1 MSSSEELLQ
10 QYADQLVPYDFN
22 AGFVCLSYAI
32 SLIGTSTTL
41 ELIRRRTSHRGV
53 HNLLLLVGAAISMGG
68 IAIWSMHFIGN
79 RAIYMLNGQESFQ
92 IAYSTSLTVL
102 SLLVPILVLIL
113 AFLAVSGNGRIQ
125 WWRIGLA
132 GLLSGGA
139 ICGMHYLADSSI
151 SNYTS
156 SYKISYVVGSA
167 IIAVSASATALAVFF
182 VFETTWKGVWWKRLG
197 CAMILAGAVS
207 GMHWCAAVGTS
218 YRLRELHSPGKGVS
232 RHEAMIVVICLSVA
246 AGVVMTASAAYS
258 SWIRR
263 DYASKSQQVVLAAAI
278 FDSKGRIMV
287 NQEGFLPTEVVTDTL
302 VPKSNDDIFSTGHPL
317 FHWMFRASRN
327 WNTIAAVVAKMAD
340 HIGRL
345 SPDGNMAGR
354 AGVRLVGDDGL
365 LIENYDIILR
375 ELFCLAATA
384 LASRTRETLTN
395 VGVLWDEIFTTGDS
409 STLGS
414 RPMTAQGV
422 GSSQAVDQTSQAK
435 DKSIFQSLAEKGLS
449 PTHLQEYG
457 RGCLMFLVRQV
468 DQKRD
473 AENLEAAGYRF
484 AEVHQVV
491 GGIRSSMQVKAQDLE
506 ARLRSM
512 STHNE
517 KAAMLGPG
525 VHLGMFAVR
534 ARLDR
539 SGFDVLAQ
547 RDARNLLPT
556 VGMHMDHLEPW
567 QSRFLA
573 RHRGMTVLAL
583 AQRLETM
590 EHASTQERLFA
601 SDLRHAIS
609 ALRQSLDSRFDEAT
623 LLPREVQVP
632 CFTCEEVPRP
642 STSTL
647 IAFRIVLPIHATV
660 ESAQCEFTP
669 LNFFKLRQLTYE
681 GSPHH
686 VEFSH
691 MVHRDMSYVPQ
702 GDTARRQSTTTR
714 GADKPKSSFSRAVDS
729 VSHALP
735 GRRRGGTHSSRL
747 PSTRS
752 QEELSRVT
760 SHPSSVF
767 HARDDSSFEDGHKL
781 GSMSAS
787 SGVEELAELQ
797 QHSAKQMFGG
807 IMVSQEIMVD
817 VQENRPA
824 THDNRTELNTVRSK
838 AEGTAKVDKMY
849 TATATG
855 EKDAR
860 KGGEQRDF
868 LDELLSMSMVVDK
881 SRDAL

>member
-1 MSSSEELLQ
+1 MSSSEELLR
-10 QYADQLVPYDFN
+10 QYGGQLVPYDFH

-41 ELIRRRTSHRGV
+41 ELIRRRTSHRGL

-102 SLLVPILVLIL
+102 SILVPILVLIL
-113 AFLAVSGNGRIQ
+113 AFLAVSGNGRIR

-156 SYKISYVVGSA
+156 SYKVPNVVGSA

-182 VFETTWKGVWWKRLG
+182 VFEATWKGVWWKRLG

-232 RHEAMIVVICLSVA
+232 RQEAMIVVICLSVA
-246 AGVVMTASAAYS
+246 AGIVMTASAAYS

-263 DYASKSQQVVLAAAI
+263 DYASKSQQVVLAAAV

-345 SPDGNMAGR
+345 SPDGNIAGR
-354 AGVRLVGDDGL
+354 TGVQLVGDDGL
-365 LIENYDIILR
+365 LVDNYDIILR

-384 LASRTRETLTN
+384 LATRTRETLAN

-414 RPMTAQGV
+414 RPMTAHGND
-422 GSSQAVDQTSQAK
+422 SSQGPDQADQSSK

-449 PTHLQEYG
+449 PTHMQEYG
-457 RGCLMFLVRQV
+457 RGCLMFLVRRV
-468 DQKRD
+468 DHKRD

-491 GGIRSSMQVKAQDLE
+491 GGIRSSMQIKAQDLE
-506 ARLRSM
+506 ARLRTM

-547 RDARNLLPT
+547 KDARNLLPT
-556 VGMHMDHLEPW
+556 VAMPMDHLEPW
-567 QSRFLA
+567 QTRFLA
-573 RHRGMTVLAL
+573 RHQSMTVLAL

-609 ALRQSLDSRFDEAT
+609 ALRQGLDDARFDEAT

-632 CFTCEEVPRP
+632 CFTREETPRP
-642 STSTL
+642 STCTL

-660 ESAQCEFTP
+660 ESTQCEFTP

-691 MVHRDMSYVPQ
+691 MVHRDMSYVPPE
-702 GDTARRQSTTTR
+702 DSARRASTATR
-714 GADKPKSSFSRAVDS
+714 GAHKPKSSFSRAVDS
-729 VSHALP
+729 MSHALP

-752 QEELSRVT
+752 QEELSRVP

-787 SGVEELAELQ
+787 SGVEELGELQ
-797 QHSAKQMFGG
+797 QHSTKQLFGG

-817 VQENRPA
+817 VQENQPA
-824 THDNRTELNTVRSK
+824 AHDGSTELNTLRSK
-838 AEGTAKVDKMY
+838 AESTAPY
-849 TATATG
+849 TAIATG